1 MLFVM
6 VGCYFHFISRSRVT
20 CDMSNIIWH
29 VFCVC
34 VFLGK
39 LVMLISGGSTVS
51 SFTKDQWLNEL
62 LNDKDVCRTARA
74 TLVLI
79 MITEIIQGGPH

>member
-6 VGCYFHFISRSRVT
+6 VGCYFHFISRSHVT
-20 CDMSNIIWH
+20 CDMSNIMWH
-29 VFCVC
+29 VFLC
-34 VFLGK
+34 VFLDK

-62 LNDKDVCRTARA
+62 LNDKDVCRTAQA
-74 TLVLI
+74 TLGLI
-79 MITEIIQGGPH
+79 MITETIQGGPH